1 MVLQEGDMLDLSYFM
16 KGTVEFQFCSFSVF
30 TISPSFGLIRIVI
43 YIADADVDAY
53 TDYIWHDLIMLLSLS
68 IMLLKHVGPSF
79 CLCFPIAFL
88 PINATKFIVLLGV
101 KANTL
106 LSCDSS

>member
-1 MVLQEGDMLDLSYFM
+1 MALQEGDMLNLSYFM
-16 KGTVEFQFCSFSVF
+16 KGTVEFQFCAFSVF

-43 YIADADVDAY
+43 YIAAADAY

-68 IMLLKHVGPSF
+68 IMPLKHVGPSF